1 MVAYAIGC
9 KTLPAY
15 AHRYSPKK
23 FTLPQLFACLVLK
36 EFMQLDYRKL
46 AMTLVDS
53 PAWMEVV
60 GLKQVPHF
68 TTLHK
73 AARRLLQSS
82 KARRLLDA
90 TVNEA
95 RQRGRLKKKVTLAAM
110 DGSGW
115 ESHHASA
122 YYVRRCAKGQKTK
135 QELTYRQFPKAGLVC
150 DTATHLI
157 LGIEPGRGPGPD
169 ILHFDS
175 LLKQALSRTPIAT
188 LAADAGYDAEHTHR
202 LARHVLHVRTLIP
215 PKIGR
220 PTNDKPRG
228 YWRRKMAERLHLTR
242 YSQRWQS
249 ETVNSML
256 KRLQGSAL
264 RARTDDSQ
272 SRELVLRAITHN
284 VMILRQTKVFDRAG
298 QTPFASKPAQMGTD
312 PGWL

>member
-9 KTLPAY
+9 QTLPPY
-15 AHRYSPKK
+15 AHRYSPRK

-36 EFMQLDYRKL
+36 EFLRCDYRKL
-46 AMTLVDS
+46 EKTLADS
-53 PAWMEVV
+53 PSWLELV
-60 GLKQVPHF
+60 GLKQAPHF

-73 AARRLLQSS
+73 AAKRLMQSD
-82 KARRLLDA
+82 KARRLLDR
-90 TVNEA
+90 TVREA
-95 RQRGRLKKKVTLAAM
+95 HACGRLKRKVSLAAM
-110 DGSGW
+110 DGTGW
-115 ESHHASA
+115 ESHHASV

-135 QELTYRQFPKAGLVC
+135 QELTYRRFPKAGLIS

-157 LGIEPGRGPGPD
+157 LGIVPERGPGPD

-175 LLKQALSRTPIAT
+175 LLRQALSRTPIAT
-188 LAADAGYDAEHTHR
+188 LAADAGYDAEHTHW
-202 LARHVLHVRTLIP
+202 LARYVLRVRTLIP

-220 PTNDKPRG
+220 PTKDKPRG

-264 RARTDDSQ
+264 RARTDESQ
-272 SRELVLRAITHN
+272 SRELVLRALTHN
-284 VMILRQTKVFDRAG
+284 IMILRRTKVFDRAFPSPLF
-298 QTPFASKPAQMGTD
+298 QPSMTAIR
-312 PGWL
+312 